1 MAHAMTEHAFILVD
15 KATFYR
21 FVQSAPE
28 GHRYEFVNGRIIHTM
43 TGGTHSHN
51 QISLRAAIAMSRQ
64 LDPSEWAVGVA
75 DRGVETARTV
85 RYPDVVV
92 ERQGADAKSMAT
104 AGPVV
109 IVEVLSAG
117 SSERDLETKPAEYFA
132 LPSLLAYIVASQ
144 DEPVCQIWLRGADG
158 QFPSQPATIEGR
170 DQVIHIP
177 ALSVAIPLAEV
188 YRGIG
193 S

>member
-1 MAHAMTEHAFILVD
+1 MTAHPFLIVD

-21 FVQSAPE
+21 FVASAPE
-28 GHRYEFVNGRIIHTM
+28 GHRYEFVNGRILHTM
-43 TGGTHSHN
+43 TGGTHGHN
-51 QISLRAAIAMSRQ
+51 QIALRAAFAMSRQ
-64 LDPSEWAVGVA
+64 LASTDWAISVA

-92 ERQGADAKSMAT
+92 EMQGADTKSLAT
-104 AGPVV
+104 SEPVV
-109 IVEVLSAG
+109 VVEVLSEG
-117 SSERDLETKPAEYFA
+117 SSERDLETKPLEYLA
-132 LPSLLAYIVASQ
+132 LPSLQAYIVASQ

-158 QFPSQPATIEGR
+158 SFPAQPDTIDGR

-177 ALSVAIPLAEV
+177 ALSIAIPLAEV

>member
-1 MAHAMTEHAFILVD
+1 MTAHPFIIVD
-15 KATFYR
+15 KSTFYR
-21 FVQSAPE
+21 FVAAAPE
-28 GHRYEFVNGRIIHTM
+28 GHRYEFVNGRIVQQM
-43 TGGTHSHN
+43 TGGTYDHG
-51 QISLRAAIAMSRQ
+51 QVYLRIAMVIARQ
-64 LDPSEWAVGVA
+64 LELKDWAVSVS
-75 DRGVETARTV
+75 DRGIETVTTI

-92 ERQGADAKSMAT
+92 ERSLGSSKSLAT
-104 AGPVV
+104 ETPTLV
-109 IVEVLSAG
+109 VEVLSE
-117 SSERDLETKPAEYFA
+117 SSEERDLDSKPGEYMS

-144 DEPVCQIWLRGADG
+144 DEPVCQLWLRGADG
-158 QFPSQPATIEGR
+158 NFPAQPVTIEGR